1 MKNIALVLGLALI
14 TVSAWSHDEAHGVVK
29 ERMDLMDNL
38 KSAMKSLKPIMRGKK
53 VYNVDTVKKNALVIF
68 HNAGGNMTKLFPEG
82 SLQKPSEASPSIWKQ
97 WQEFQR
103 IANKL
108 KRLGQALHDVAEKDQ
123 GMGDPKTMAN
133 PNRAQGMM
141 GNPDQARGLGMATG
155 VRGAVHGLD
164 NMSDQQLAS
173 MPANGLIRMIGQS
186 CSACH
191 KKYRVEK

>member
-1 MKNIALVLGLALI
+1 MKNIALVLGLTLI

-38 KSAMKSLKPIMRGKK
+38 KGAMKSLKPIMRGKK

-68 HNAGGNMTKLFPEG
+68 NNAGGNMTKLFPEG
-82 SLQKPSEASPSIWKQ
+82 SLQKPSEASPSIWTQ

-173 MPANGLIRMIGQS
+173 MPATGLIRMIGQS

>member
-1 MKNIALVLGLALI
+1 MKNIVLVLGLTLI

-38 KSAMKSLKPIMRGKK
+38 KGAMKSLKPIMRGKK
-53 VYNVDTVKKNALVIF
+53 VYNVDTVKKNALVILN
-68 HNAGGNMTKLFPEG
+68 NAGGNMTKLFPEG
-82 SLQKPSEASPSIWKQ
+82 SLQKPSEASPSIWTQ

-155 VRGAVHGLD
+155 VRGAEHGLD